1 VVNQAFFTGQLGWV
15 KLVESISPIN
25 PHENRDIVPMKKPPF
40 IDWLVVLTCF
50 SHLEK
55 YESMGRMTSHI

>member
-1 VVNQAFFTGQLGWV
+1 
-15 KLVESISPIN
+15 
-25 PHENRDIVPMKKPPF
+25 MKKPPF

-55 YESMGRMTSHI
+55 YESLFRSFARVNTTAVLASGRGDRPRKPQWAQT